1 MKKITPLI
9 ISFLLVAC
17 AAGIP
22 SWYTKIPDKKGHRY
36 AVGTEKGDELQNAQD
51 EAREIAVRALAQ
63 QMGTEMSG
71 NMKRAQE
78 EINDRAAVDNF
89 RSMQENV
96 FSIKI
101 GDYRVAKQEIVKEKG
116 LFRVYV
122 LVEYDERAAQKR
134 LLDQIKSNKELHE
147 AMRTTE
153 LYEEMEKEV
162 AEFRARNQ

>member
-1 MKKITPLI
+1 MKKII
-9 ISFLLVAC
+9 LLFAGLYLFSC
-17 AAGIP
+17 ASSIP
-22 SWYTKIPDKKGHRY
+22 SWYTNIPDKKGHRY

-63 QMGTEMSG
+63 QMQTEMSG

-78 EINDRAAVDNF
+78 EINDRAVVDNF

-101 GDYRVAKQEIVKEKG
+101 GDYRVSKQKIVKEKG

-153 LYEEMEKEV
+153 LYEEMEREV

>member
-1 MKKITPLI
+1 
-9 ISFLLVAC
+9 
-17 AAGIP
+17 
-22 SWYTKIPDKKGHRY
+22 
-36 AVGTEKGDELQNAQD
+36 
-51 EAREIAVRALAQ
+51 
-63 QMGTEMSG
+63 MSG

-78 EINDRAAVDNF
+78 EINDRAVVDNF

-101 GDYRVAKQEIVKEKG
+101 GDYRVSKQKIVKEKG

-153 LYEEMEKEV
+153 LYEEMEREV